1 MQGRKPAG
9 QEGSEPPEAERTE
22 ARGDDEIAAA
32 IRGGAPTDSHPVA
45 EAGFDTNLP
54 DDADDVA
61 AGAAAPVRAPQVGAD
76 EQVIPGKKRRVLR
89 SRGHGGPR
97 RSPPAG

>member
-1 MQGRKPAG
+1 MLGRKSAG
-9 QEGSEPPEAERTE
+9 QEGSEPPEAERPE

-32 IRGGAPTDSHPVA
+32 IRGGAPTDSRPVA
-45 EAGFDTNLP
+45 KGGFDTNLP
-54 DDADDVA
+54 DDADDVL
-61 AGAAAPVRAPQVGAD
+61 AGAAAPISTPRVAAD
-76 EQVIPGKKRRVLR
+76 EQVVPGKKRRR

>member
-1 MQGRKPAG
+1 MQGRKPVG
-9 QEGSEPPEAERTE
+9 KEGPEPPAVEPPD

-32 IRGGAPTDSHPVA
+32 IRGGAPTDSRPVA
-45 EAGFDTNLP
+45 KAGFDTNLP

-61 AGAAAPVRAPQVGAD
+61 AGTATPIGAPRVGAD
-76 EQVIPGKKRRVLR
+76 EQVVPGRKRRVR
-89 SRGHGGPR
+89 RPRGHGGTR